1 MRLAEG
7 KAMTS
12 RFPGIF
18 YSTKIIGI
26 CLTFALGSALSF
38 CAPAA
43 LAQSAAKSPAAA
55 QSSQPVLARLP
66 APRPAHAPAAKPP
79 ARASK
84 IALVVPAGTPLRV
97 SLLKKVKIGKVG
109 APVVA
114 KVTEPVYSFD
124 KVVIPAGSKV
134 TGKVTQIIPASKFR
148 RTEAM
153 LNGDFTPLKT
163 AKVEFDTLVLENGT
177 RMPIETTVS
186 RGIQDVIRLVTK
198 QDAPKKP
205 GLVHEAERAVDAQW
219 HGAIHEV
226 KTVASLHWLKK
237 TALSELPY
245 HRQYLQAGTVYE
257 AELVHPLDCGKET
270 IAPDTLADY
279 GDPPPPNS
287 VVHAR
292 LLTALSSATAH
303 KGTKV
308 EAVMTK
314 PLFSPDKHL
323 LLPEGTRLVG
333 EVVQVHPARD
343 LHRNGLLRIAIRK
356 MELPSGATA
365 AVDASIQGLDV
376 SRKSG
381 IALDSEG
388 GASIPRNRKRYLDT
402 ALSLAIATSTF
413 DSDAGRVGHQN
424 GDLSN
429 RGVAGGSGFR
439 LVGLV
444 LGVAVQSRVLGQ
456 VLGIYGAGWS
466 VYDHFISHGRDVI
479 LAKDTPMTIGFG
491 SQQPTGH

>member
-1 MRLAEG
+1 MAS
-7 KAMTS
+7 KA
-12 RFPGIF
+12 PGIF
-18 YSTKIIGI
+18 HSSREIGI
-26 CLTFALGSALSF
+26 CLSLALGGTLFF
-38 CAPAA
+38 CATAA
-43 LAQSAAKSPAAA
+43 LAQSAAKSPAPA
-55 QSSQPVLARLP
+55 QASQPVLARLP
-66 APRPAHAPAAKPP
+66 AARHAHAAPATAAAP
-79 ARASK
+79 AGK
-84 IALVVPAGTPLRV
+84 IDLVVPAGTPLRV
-97 SLLKKVKIGKVG
+97 SLLEKVKIGKVG
-109 APVVA
+109 DPVVA
-114 KVTEPVYSFD
+114 QVTEPVYAFD
-124 KVVIPAGSKV
+124 HVVIPAGTKV
-134 TGKVTQIIPASKFR
+134 TGKVAKIIPASKFR

-163 AKVEFDTLVLENGT
+163 AKVEFDALILKDGT
-177 RMPIETTVS
+177 RVPIETTVS
-186 RGIQDVIRLVTK
+186 PGIQDVIRLVTK
-198 QDAPKKP
+198 QGAPKKP
-205 GLVHEAERAVDAQW
+205 GLVHEAERAIDAQW
-219 HGAIHEV
+219 NGAIHEV

-237 TALSELPY
+237 TALSQLPY
-245 HRQYLQAGTVYE
+245 HRQYLNAGTVYE

-270 IAPDTLADY
+270 IAPGALADY

-314 PLFSPDKHL
+314 PLFSQDKHL

-343 LHRNGLLRIAIRK
+343 MHRNGLLRIAIRK

-365 AVDASIQGLDV
+365 AVDASIQGLAV

-388 GASIPRNRKRYLDT
+388 GASVPQNKKRYLDT
-402 ALSLAIATSTF
+402 ALSLAIASSTF

-424 GDLSN
+424 GDLGN

-439 LVGLV
+439 LVGLI
-444 LGVAVQSRVLGQ
+444 LGVAVQSRALGQ
-456 VLGIYGAGWS
+456 ALGIYGAGWS
-466 VYDHFISHGRDVI
+466 VYAHFIAHGRDVI

-491 SQQPTGH
+491 SQQPSGH

>member
-1 MRLAEG
+1 
-7 KAMTS
+7 MTS
-12 RFPGIF
+12 RAPGIF
-18 YSTKIIGI
+18 HSHRNTGI
-26 CLTFALGSALSF
+26 CLTLALTVALSF
-38 CAPAA
+38 CATAA
-43 LAQSAAKSPAAA
+43 RAQSAAQSPAKAPA
-55 QSSQPVLARLP
+55 SQPVLSRLP
-66 APRPAHAPAAKPP
+66 AARTTHSPAAKASVP
-79 ARASK
+79 ASK
-84 IALVVPAGTPLRV
+84 IDLVVPAGTPLRI
-97 SLLKKVKIGKVG
+97 SLLKKVRIGKVG
-109 APVVA
+109 DPVVA
-114 KVTEPVYSFD
+114 RVTEPVYSFD
-124 KVVIPAGSKV
+124 HVVIPAGSKV
-134 TGKVTQIIPASKFR
+134 TGKISQIIPATKFR
-148 RTEAM
+148 RTEAI
-153 LNGDFTPLKT
+153 LNGDFTPLKS
-163 AKVEFDTLVLENGT
+163 AKVEFDTLVLKDGA

-186 RGIQDVIRLVTK
+186 PGIQDVIRLVTK

-226 KTVASLHWLKK
+226 KTVASLTWLKK
-237 TALSELPY
+237 VALSELPY
-245 HRQYLQAGTVYE
+245 HRQYLNAGTVYE
-257 AELVHPLDCGKET
+257 AELVHPMDFGKET
-270 IAPDTLADY
+270 IAPGTMADY

-308 EAVMTK
+308 EAVMNE

-323 LLPEGTRLVG
+323 VLPEGTRLVG
-333 EVVQVHPARD
+333 EVVQVHPARGM
-343 LHRNGLLRIAIRK
+343 HRNGLLRIAIRK
-356 MELPSGATA
+356 MELPSGAAA

-376 SRKSG
+376 SRNSN

-388 GASIPRNRKRYLDT
+388 GATVPERKQRYLDT

-439 LVGLV
+439 LVGLI
-444 LGVAVQSRVLGQ
+444 LGVTVQSRMVGQ

-466 VYDHFISHGRDVI
+466 VYDHFIAHGRDVI

-491 SQQPTGH
+491 SQQLSGR

>member
-1 MRLAEG
+1 MAS
-7 KAMTS
+7 KA
-12 RFPGIF
+12 PGIF
-18 YSTKIIGI
+18 HSNRGFCI
-26 CLTFALGSALSF
+26 CLALALAGALSF
-38 CAPAA
+38 CAKAA
-43 LAQSAAKSPAAA
+43 LAQSAAQPPKPA
-55 QSSQPVLARLP
+55 QTSQPVLARLP
-66 APRPAHAPAAKPP
+66 ANPPAHSAAAKSSAPAG
-79 ARASK
+79 K
-84 IALVVPAGTPLRV
+84 IDLMVPSGTPLRV
-97 SLLKKVKIGKVG
+97 SLLKKVKISKVDD
-109 APVVA
+109 PVVA
-114 KVTEPVYSFD
+114 EVTEPVYSFD
-124 KVVIPAGSKV
+124 RVVIPAGSKV
-134 TGKVTQIIPASKFR
+134 TGKVAQIIPATKFR
-148 RTEAM
+148 RTEAI

-163 AKVEFDTLVLENGT
+163 AKVEFDTLILSDGA

-186 RGIQDVIRLVTK
+186 PGIQDVIRLVTK

-245 HRQYLQAGTVYE
+245 HRQYLGAGTVYE
-257 AELVHPLDCGKET
+257 AELVHPLDFGKET
-270 IAPDTLADY
+270 IAPGALADY

-314 PLFSPDKHL
+314 PLFSEDKHL
-323 LLPEGTRLVG
+323 LLPEGTQLLG
-333 EVVQVHPARD
+333 EVVQVHPARGM
-343 LHRNGLLRIAIRK
+343 HRNGLLRIAIRK

-365 AVDASIQGLDV
+365 AVDASIQGLAV
-376 SRKSG
+376 SRKSN

-388 GASIPRNRKRYLDT
+388 GASVPERKQRYLDT

-439 LVGLV
+439 LVGLI
-444 LGVAVQSRVLGQ
+444 LGVAVQSRTVGQ

-466 VYDHFISHGRDVI
+466 VYDHFIAHGRDVI

-491 SQQPTGH
+491 SQQPTGR